1 MSNHYET
8 LGVARNA
15 TPDEIK
21 RAYRKLAS
29 QHHPDKG
36 GNKEKFQTI
45 QSAYATLSDPQQ
57 RAAYDNPRPQM
68 PPGFEFHANGPF
80 DFNTIFNM
88 FGTRFQH
95 PAQQQRHQ
103 QARMDL
109 WITIMDVATGG
120 RRTVSVG
127 SHQGTLTVEIEVPLG
142 IEDGN
147 VVHYSG
153 IGPGGMD
160 LLVTYRIHPHPRWQR
175 QGLTLATNHTV
186 SVWDLIL
193 GCETVFTDV
202 QGTELLLTVPAGT
215 QPGTQMR
222 VKGRGLRSKSG
233 AAGDIIVAVQARL
246 PNDISPELLEMIKQ
260 SQTK

>member
-15 TPDEIK
+15 NPDEIK

-36 GNKEKFQTI
+36 GDKEKFQAI
-45 QSAYATLSDPQQ
+45 QASYAILSDPQQ

-68 PPGFEFHANGPF
+68 PPGFEFHTNGPF

-88 FGTRFQH
+88 FGTRMQS
-95 PAQQQRHQ
+95 PGQQRHQ

-109 WITIMDVATGG
+109 WITIVDVATGG

-127 SHQGTLTVEIEVPLG
+127 SHQGTLTVEIEIPLG

-147 VVHYSG
+147 TVHYSG

-175 QGLTLATNHTV
+175 QGLMLQTDHTL
-186 SVWDLIL
+186 SIWQLIL
-193 GCETVFTDV
+193 GCETTIKNVI
-202 QGTELLLTVPAGT
+202 GHELMLTIPPMT
-215 QPGTQMR
+215 QPGTVLR
-222 VKGRGLRSKSG
+222 LRNHGLASKSG
-233 AAGDIIVAVQARL
+233 PPGHLLVKIQAQL
-246 PNDISPELLEMIKQ
+246 PANIPENLLNLIKENV
-260 SQTK
+260 

>member
-15 TPDEIK
+15 TPEEIK

-36 GNKEKFQTI
+36 GDKEKFQTI
-45 QSAYATLSDPQQ
+45 QAAYATLSDTQQ

-88 FGTRFQH
+88 FGTRMQS
-95 PAQQQRHQ
+95 PGQQRHQ

-109 WITIMDVATGG
+109 WITIVDVATGG

-127 SHQGTLTVEIEVPLG
+127 SQQGTLTVEIEVPLG

-147 VVHYSG
+147 TVHYSG

-175 QGLTLATNHTV
+175 HGLTLATNHVV
-186 SVWDLIL
+186 SVWDLIV
-193 GCETVFTDV
+193 GCDTVFTDV
-202 QGTELLLTVPAGT
+202 QGTELLLTIPPGT

-222 VKGRGLRSKSG
+222 VKGRGLRAKSG
-233 AAGDIIVAVQARL
+233 GSGDIIVAIQARL
-246 PNDISPELLEMIKQ
+246 PDNISPELMEMIKQ

>member
-8 LGVARNA
+8 LGVTRAAN
-15 TPDEIK
+15 PEEIK

-36 GNKEKFQTI
+36 GDKEKFQAI
-45 QSAYATLSDPQQ
+45 QAAYATLSDPQQ

-68 PPGFEFHANGPF
+68 PTGFEFHANGPF

-88 FGTRFQH
+88 FGTRMQS
-95 PAQQQRHQ
+95 PGQQRHQ

-109 WITIMDVATGG
+109 WITIVDVATGG

-127 SHQGTLTVEIEVPLG
+127 SHQGTLTVEIEIPLG

-147 VVHYSG
+147 TVHYSG
-153 IGPGGMD
+153 LGPGGMD

-175 QGLTLATNHTV
+175 HGLTLATTHVV

-193 GCETVFTDV
+193 GSDTVFTDV
-202 QGTELLLTVPAGT
+202 QGTELLLTIPPGT

-222 VKGRGLRSKSG
+222 VKGRGLRTRSG
-233 AAGDIIVAVQARL
+233 VPGDIIVSVQARL
-246 PNDISPELLEMIKQ
+246 PDNISPELLEMIKQ

>member
-1 MSNHYET
+1 MPNYYET
-8 LGVARNA
+8 LGIARSA
-15 TPDEIK
+15 SAEEIK

-36 GNKEKFQTI
+36 GDKEKFQAI
-45 QSAYATLSDPQQ
+45 QAAYATLSNPQQ

-80 DFNTIFNM
+80 DMNTIFNM

-95 PAQQQRHQ
+95 NGQQRHQ

-109 WITIMDVATGG
+109 WITIVDVATGG

-127 SHQGTLTVEIEVPLG
+127 SNQGTLTVEIEIPKG

-153 IGPGGMD
+153 LGPGGMD
-160 LLVTYRIHPHPRWQR
+160 LLVTYRIHAHPKWNR
-175 QGLTLATNHTV
+175 QGLTLQTEHV
-186 SVWDLIL
+186 LSIWQLIL
-193 GCETVFTDV
+193 GCETTIKNVVGD
-202 QGTELLLTVPAGT
+202 ELMLTIPPMT
-215 QPGTQMR
+215 QPGTVLR
-222 VKGRGLRSKSG
+222 LRNHGLASKSG
-233 AAGDIIVAVQARL
+233 SPGHLLVKIQAL
-246 PNDISPELLEMIKQ
+246 IPASIPENLLNLIKENV
-260 SQTK
+260 